1 MSTVQRRSVHRKL
14 SALQKTSMVVLGL
27 LLCGLALRAVTAT
40 ADTLGET
47 TAIPVVKK
55 LAAPVVKTV
64 TKPEWHELTAAQQLA
79 LKPLVSTWG
88 IISEGHKRKW
98 LAVSQNFASLPLAE
112 QTRMHGRMT
121 EWAALTPSE
130 RSQARLNYAGARE
143 FPVEERLAKWQAY
156 QALTTE
162 QRKQL
167 TASGGPTKPVG
178 AAPAVRPVAPQRL
191 TALPQQRTMTLGEAN
206 QGEVRHT
213 PRIAVSPR
221 QIDRN
226 TLLPQ
231 PVVVQVQVPSPAAT
245 APQSVPVSDTNTFI
259 APAPN

>member
-1 MSTVQRRSVHRKL
+1 MSTVYRPAVHSKP
-14 SALQKTSMVVLGL
+14 SALQKASVLALGL
-27 LLCGLALRAVTAT
+27 LLCGFALNAATAP
-40 ADTLGET
+40 ADTLAET
-47 TAIPVVKK
+47 TVVPAVKK
-55 LAAPVVKTV
+55 LVVPVIKVA
-64 TKPEWHELTAAQQLA
+64 TKPEWHELTAAQQQA

-88 IISEGHKRKW
+88 LISEGHKRKW
-98 LAVSQNFASLPLAE
+98 LAISQNFASLPVAE

-130 RSQARLNYAGARE
+130 RTQARLNYAGVRE
-143 FPVEERLAKWQAY
+143 LPVEERLAKWQAY

-162 QRKQL
+162 QRQQL

-178 AAPAVRPVAPQRL
+178 AAPAVRPVAPQKL
-191 TALPQQRTMTLGEAN
+191 TALPQTTLPPGEAN
-206 QGEVRHT
+206 QGGSHHT

-231 PVVVQVQVPSPAAT
+231 PVVVQVHVPSPSVT
-245 APQSVPVSDTNTFI
+245 VPQPVPVSDTNAYI